1 MTEGGNISSPLFPSN
16 YPTNVTCVWFL
27 LAPVNHTVKFF
38 LKEFFL
44 EKDKKCFYDYVEFY
58 DGDNVTSEDHLID
71 RGMCGNYTPQFINST
86 GQTLSIVFKSDKS
99 ITNKGFFGEWHAE
112 EMGKILLTGVQ
123 KFSNQ
128 T

>member
-1 MTEGGNISSPLFPSN
+1 M
-16 YPTNVTCVWFL
+16 TCVWFL

-38 LKEFFL
+38 LKEFAL

-71 RGMCGNYTPQFINST
+71 SRMCGSHTPRFINST
-86 GQTLSIVFKSDKS
+86 GQMLSIVFKSDKS
-99 ITNKGFFGEWHAE
+99 VTGKGFFGVWHPE
-112 EMGKILLTGVQ
+112 KIGKVLRTGDQ
-123 KFSNQ
+123 MFNNQ